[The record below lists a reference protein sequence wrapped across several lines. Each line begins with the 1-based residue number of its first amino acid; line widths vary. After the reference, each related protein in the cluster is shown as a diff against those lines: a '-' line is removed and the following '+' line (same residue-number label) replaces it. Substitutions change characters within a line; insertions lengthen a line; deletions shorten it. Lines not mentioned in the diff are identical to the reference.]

1 MYLAVVYLL
10 FCIAC
15 VVLAFRRHP
24 IYAFYF
30 YLSTT
35 FVYPQGRY
43 WGHAFAEVRPA
54 LLAAIVTTLAIVLHM
69 GRLRPKPLWLTS
81 TPAVILTTY
90 AILMWL
96 QTPWAL
102 APDEHLFGSTIYAK
116 SLLTFWMVYR
126 IVDSKERLRD
136 LLFALVLGCAVLG
149 LYAQF
154 TGREGN
160 RLDGVGGPGIDD
172 ANSLGMYLATGA
184 IVAVGLV
191 LSQRGWLRYV
201 SLAAL
206 VVIAN
211 GVVLANSRGS
221 VIGLAAGF
229 LALMIVKARAHRRL
243 FWAFAAAAAI
253 GQATIVDQA
262 FIDRLFTIQD
272 ITADL
277 NDKDADNSALS
288 RAALA
293 PAQIKMFKDHP
304 MGVGHRG
311 TAALSPEYL
320 EDRFMSQGDDFIRQ
334 RSSHNTFLTTLVE
347 QGFFGAFLFV
357 ALVCWVLVAGY
368 RIRRLNGSVDDP
380 ELLTL
385 GGSACAALIVIFAS
399 GNSTDYLLAENQFWL
414 LAALVSMLQ
423 LAQQAQPAVHADS
436 TIDEP
441 VRAVA

>member
-24 IYAFYF
+24 IYAFYL

-43 WGHAFAEVRPA
+43 WGHLFTQLRPA
-54 LLAAIVTTLAIVLHM
+54 LLAAVVTVLAIVLHM
-69 GRLRPKPLWLTS
+69 GKLRPKPFWLTNI
-81 TPAVILTTY
+81 PAVIFTTY
-90 AILMWL
+90 AAWMWL

-102 APDEHLFGSTIYAK
+102 ALSDHLDGSSIYVK

-126 IVDSKERLRD
+126 IVDSKESLRD
-136 LLFALVLGCAVLG
+136 LLFALVLGCTLLG
-149 LYAQF
+149 IYAQF
-154 TGREGN
+154 TGREGG

-184 IVAVGLV
+184 ILAIGLV
-191 LSQRGWLRYV
+191 LSQRGWVRYV

-206 VVIAN
+206 VIIAN

-229 LALMIVKARAHRRL
+229 LVLMVVKARAHRRL

-253 GQATIVDQA
+253 GQAAIVDQA
-262 FIDRLFTIQD
+262 FINRLFTIQD
-272 ITADL
+272 VTARLD
-277 NDKDADNSALS
+277 DKDADNSAQS
-288 RAALA
+288 RVVLA
-293 PAQIKMFKDHP
+293 EVQIQMFKDHP
-304 MGVGHRG
+304 LGVGHRG
-311 TAALSPEYL
+311 TAELSPNYL
-320 EDRFMSQGDDFIRQ
+320 EDRFMSQGDDVVHQ

-347 QGFFGAFLFV
+347 QGILGALLFT
-357 ALVCWVLVAGY
+357 AMLLWVLRTAY
-368 RIRRLNGSVDDP
+368 RIRRLNRIVDDP

-385 GGSACAALIVIFAS
+385 GGTACAALVVIFVS
-399 GNSTDYLLAENQFWL
+399 GISTDYLLAENQFWL
-414 LAALVSMLQ
+414 LGALVSMLQ
-423 LAQQAQPAVHADS
+423 LAEQEQGTFHAADAAGA
-436 TIDEP
+436 P
-441 VRAVA
+441 VGVAA

>member
-1 MYLAVVYLL
+1 MNSLMPVSHELPATYGAVAIRGYETERVDLRELLGVFLRRAWLALASGAGVFAVV
-10 FCIAC
+10 
-15 VVLAFRRHP
+15 
-24 IYAFYF
+24 
-30 YLSTT
+30 
-35 FVYPQGRY
+35 
-43 WGHAFAEVRPA
+43 
-54 LLAAIVTTLAIVLHM
+54 LAIVLHM

-201 SLAAL
+201 TLAAL
-206 VVIAN
+206 VIIAN

-347 QGFFGAFLFV
+347 QGYPDLVVNTWFGMIVPAGVPRDIV
-357 ALVCWVLVAGY
+357 AK
-368 RIRRLNGSVDDP
+368 LNREINTALALPDVREKILATG
-380 ELLTL
+380 LLPV
-385 GGSACAALIVIFAS
+385 GGSAEQFDALIRSEMERWAKVIKAR
-399 GNSTDYLLAENQFWL
+399 GIKAE
-414 LAALVSMLQ
+414 
-423 LAQQAQPAVHADS
+423 
-436 TIDEP
+436 
-441 VRAVA
+441 